1 MDEPTFATDW
11 IVEIDRTTR
20 ASDINAI
27 AAERLG
33 VAFDSFRLIMNSNG
47 EGKIFNNFLIIL

>member
-47 EGKIFNNFLIIL
+47 EGKILIIL